1 MQACWERVVQRA
13 ELEERVERAKDHNT
27 RHRYKKR
34 GIAVVPTKFGIS
46 FTARYVANEAGRAWF
61 RTGDASGGEKGGQR
75 RCRRKASV
83 LLAYVVCV
91 LVCNTANYLLLLL
104 MLCPLLQKQLYT
116 INT

>member
-61 RTGDASGGEKGGQR
+61 RTGDASGGEKGGSGGVGE
-75 RCRRKASV
+75 K
-83 LLAYVVCV
+83 LLFY
-91 LVCNTANYLLLLL
+91 LL
-104 MLCPLLQKQLYT
+104 MLCACLCAILPT
-116 INT
+116 ICCCC